1 MVDADGAQSPLTARV
16 ETIIAPSL
24 EAMGYQVV
32 RVALTSGRRATLQV
46 MAERID
52 GLGMAVDD
60 CAAISRAVSALL
72 DIEDPIEAAYTLEV
86 SSPGIDRPLVRR
98 ADFQRFAG
106 FEARVETHRLVEGRK
121 RFRGKMMGMNDADD
135 VIVIAE
141 GVEYLVPFSA
151 IQRSRLI
158 LTDELIAASPDKPR
172 ASAEDLSS
180 TDIED

>member
-1 MVDADGAQSPLTARV
+1 MVDADGAQSPLTVRV

-72 DIEDPIEAAYTLEV
+72 DVEDPIEAAYTLEV

-98 ADFQRFAG
+98 KDFQRFAG

-121 RFRGKMMGMNDADD
+121 RFRGKMLGMNDADE
-135 VIVIAE
+135 VIVVAE

-172 ASAEDLSS
+172 ANAEDLSS

>member
-1 MVDADGAQSPLTARV
+1 MMDADGAQSPLTVRV
-16 ETIIAPSL
+16 ESMIAPSL

-46 MAERID
+46 MAERLD

-72 DIEDPIEAAYTLEV
+72 DVEDPIESAYTLEV

-98 ADFQRFAG
+98 ADYIRFGG

-121 RFRGKMMGMNDADD
+121 RFRGRMMGMNDADE

-141 GVEYLVPFSA
+141 GVEYLVPFAA
-151 IQRSRLI
+151 IQRGRLI

-172 ASAEDLSS
+172 ESAEELPPQ
-180 TDIED
+180 DIED

>member
-1 MVDADGAQSPLTARV
+1 MVDADGAQSPLTVRV

-72 DIEDPIEAAYTLEV
+72 DVEDPIEAAYTLEV

-98 ADFQRFAG
+98 TDFQRFAG

-121 RFRGKMMGMNDADD
+121 RFRGKMLGMNDADD
-135 VIVIAE
+135 VIVVAE